1 MSRCRRR
8 SSALEVPMMVR
19 WEALNLAGV
28 RDRLELR
35 KDPKGKTMNT
45 PSSIRETT
53 DGFASI
59 ADSTLRGCDVTGT
72 RFEPSAAEVFKSRIE
87 MRRLRVDGPVWS
99 LTLIRSWASEGAVSD
114 KGEMSIVTLGCR
126 IENLPVVSLKIPHSS
141 CGPNR
146 SDAWSHG
153 KGGRGEM
160 RSLRSRSRKTAKEEI
175 RII

>member
-1 MSRCRRR
+1 MGASN
-8 SSALEVPMMVR
+8 P
-19 WEALNLAGV
+19 AGV
-28 RDRLELR
+28 RDRLEPS
-35 KDPKGKTMNT
+35 KGPKGNAMKT

-87 MRRLRVDGPVWS
+87 MRRRRVDGPVWS
-99 LTLIRSWASEGAVSD
+99 LTLIRSWASEDAVSD
-114 KGEMSIVTLGCR
+114 EGEMSVVTLGSH

-146 SDAWSHG
+146 SDAWCHG
-153 KGGRGEM
+153 KGGKGKM
-160 RSLRSRSRKTAKEEI
+160 RSLRSRSRKRAKEEN